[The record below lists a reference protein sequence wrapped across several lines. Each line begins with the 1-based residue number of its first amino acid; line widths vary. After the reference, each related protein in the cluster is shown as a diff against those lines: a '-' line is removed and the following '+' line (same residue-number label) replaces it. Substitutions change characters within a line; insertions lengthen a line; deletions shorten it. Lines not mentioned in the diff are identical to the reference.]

1 MPFSLALLNVF
12 LYASCVFYLFQAFL
26 TRQLFPDIPYIKVL
40 FFAFL
45 GAVLLSLLNAPSELL
60 HMSFRGVFKLCS
72 YMVFTL
78 AVFRGVNS
86 KDKIQKICMGFGISI
101 FILSLDAL
109 FQYAFGTDLLGRP
122 LYNEAK
128 YNGLDIWRATGSY
141 AHPNDLGLYLGTF
154 FFILLAYAFVTGSDP
169 LRLRKNILTTKN
181 IFFVSL
187 GGSDPGYFFKKW
199 MLLGVCFI
207 SGLAIYFTFSRGT
220 ALAFGVCYLL
230 AFLFLRKK
238 EMILVAVC
246 VAGVSVFFLPKDVYN
261 WMHRIDS
268 PKSLLFGGL
277 EKENPLSGGS
287 RGGMWKT
294 AWNMYKAHPVMGVG
308 FYTFSDQY
316 VSYKDKIDPNHN
328 IRAHNSFI
336 ELMAET
342 GTLGLLSFLLL
353 IGMVLFWALKNL
365 KKCKDPFLRL
375 TLLGFSLAFLSFLIG
390 STYESTLRSV
400 RLAPFFWLLLGM
412 ILANLHKIQTKN

>member
-1 MPFSLALLNVF
+1 MNHTKSIEALDGLIFYCIFTLVVIMPFSLAILNVF
-12 LYASCVFYLFQAFL
+12 LYLICVFYIVQAFL
-26 TRQLFPDIPYIKVL
+26 TRQLFPDIPYIRVL

-45 GAVLLSLLNAPSELL
+45 GAVLLSLLNAPSEFL

-154 FFILLAYAFVTGSDP
+154 FFIVLAYAFSMKD
-169 LRLRKNILTTKN
+169 
-181 IFFVSL
+181 
-187 GGSDPGYFFKKW
+187 FFKKW
-199 MLLGVCFI
+199 MLLGLCFV

-316 VSYKDKIDPNHN
+316 VHYKDKIDPNHN

-353 IGMVLFWALKNL
+353 IGMVLFVFTFLVNL
-365 KKCKDPFLRL
+365 ISD
-375 TLLGFSLAFLSFLIG
+375 III
-390 STYESTLRSV
+390 E
-400 RLAPFFWLLLGM
+400 
-412 ILANLHKIQTKN
+412 NQTKKYKW